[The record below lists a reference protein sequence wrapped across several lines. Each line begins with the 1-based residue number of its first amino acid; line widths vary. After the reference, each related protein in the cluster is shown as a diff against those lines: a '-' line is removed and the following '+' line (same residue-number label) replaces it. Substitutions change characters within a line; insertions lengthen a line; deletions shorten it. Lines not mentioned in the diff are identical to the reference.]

1 MIIGEAIAD
10 GNSSIQVQEDQFIAK
25 LDAEKDQFKK
35 DLQGF
40 KATFKRI
47 QGFSDVE
54 TLNEFFKEAATLN
67 SAIEASR
74 DKVETFNMREGRLS
88 QQQENYP
95 EFDELRTEFDPF
107 FQLLSTAHESK
118 RMLMEFS
125 SGSLLQATFSYEDVE
140 QSVTAW

>member
-1 MIIGEAIAD
+1 M
-10 GNSSIQVQEDQFIAK
+10 
-25 LDAEKDQFKK
+25 DAEKDQFKK

-47 QGFSDVE
+47 QGFNDIE

-95 EFDELRTEFDPF
+95 EFDELRGEFDPF
-107 FQLLSTAHESK
+107 FQLLNTAHESK
-118 RMLMEFS
+118 RMLLEFS
-125 SGSLLQATFSYEDVE
+125 SGSLL
-140 QSVTAW
+140 